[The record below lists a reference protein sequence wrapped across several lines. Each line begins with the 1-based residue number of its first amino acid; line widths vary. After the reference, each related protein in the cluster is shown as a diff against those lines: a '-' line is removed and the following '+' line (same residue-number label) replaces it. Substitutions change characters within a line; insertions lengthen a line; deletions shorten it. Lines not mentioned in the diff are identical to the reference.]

1 MATLSELVSDIRN
14 IATSGENT
22 YSFRI
27 EDEQIAYWIAEVRSM
42 LISQA
47 ISRRD
52 HLTDTWVQGITCMQ
66 LIQVD
71 SSECC
76 LLESDCKTLLR
87 TKDRLPTTVETF
99 NDNTIVRV
107 TKANGDIISKSNP
120 FEVKYNK
127 YNKYTSLKSQWYLQ
141 NGYLYII
148 NEEHIE
154 YINVYAI
161 FENPTELANY
171 INCSNETCFNWD
183 QQYPVSLRM
192 ANDITNIV
200 LKTKVYPLL
209 QLPQDTANDA
219 ANPSQI
225 GGKLQ

>member
-1 MATLSELVSDIRN
+1 MPTLNELVSDIRN

-47 ISRRD
+47 VSKRD
-52 HLTDTWVQGITCMQ
+52 FLTDTWIQGITCME

-71 SSECC
+71 ASECC
-76 LLESDCKTLLR
+76 LLDSQCTVLR
-87 TKDRLPTTVETF
+87 TKLKVPTTVESYL
-99 NDNTIVRV
+99 DNAIVRV

-120 FEVKYNK
+120 FEAKYNK

-141 NGYLYII
+141 SGYLYII
-148 NEEHIE
+148 NEEHIQ
-154 YINVYAI
+154 YVNIYAI
-161 FENPTELANY
+161 FENPTELAEY
-171 INCSNETCFNWD
+171 VNCAKEACFNWD
-183 QQYPVSLRM
+183 QQYPVSLKM

-200 LKTKVYPLL
+200 LKTKIYPFL
-209 QLPQDTANDA
+209 QLPQDTTNDA
-219 ANPSQI
+219 ANNSQI

>member
-1 MATLSELVSDIRN
+1 
-14 IATSGENT
+14 
-22 YSFRI
+22 
-27 EDEQIAYWIAEVRSM
+27 M

-47 ISRRD
+47 ISKRD
-52 HLTDTWVQGITCMQ
+52 SLTDSWVQGITCMQ

-76 LLESDCKTLLR
+76 FLDTNCKILR
-87 TKDRLPTTVETF
+87 TKEKIPTTVETF
-99 NDNTIVRV
+99 SDNTIVRI

-127 YNKYTSLKSQWYLQ
+127 FNKYTALKSQWYLQ
-141 NGYLYII
+141 NGYLYIV
-148 NEEHIE
+148 NEDHLE
-154 YINVYAI
+154 YINVYAV

-171 INCSNETCFNWD
+171 INCSKESCFSWD
-183 QQYPVSLRM
+183 QQYPVSLKM
-192 ANDITNIV
+192 ATTITDIV
-200 LKTKVYPLL
+200 LKTKIYPFL

-225 GGKLQ
+225 GGRVQ